1 MTPFKVYIHLILNTV
16 FLPEWSTAVFLFCLV
31 KVDHETLVCPEQLI
45 CLLLFRKNTSGHTNS
60 LVFQHFCVF
69 EPFPTMTVWF
79 WDPTF
84 HTEDNWGTYM
94 QPLQKVQ
101 TLSDAPVG
109 KFEELFS
116 KTMPK
121 NAKFKKN
128 EFVMPFCCVLN
139 LFTAPSMFHAKS
151 LYFLV

>member
-16 FLPEWSTAVFLFCLV
+16 FLPEWSTSCFLFCLV
-31 KVDHETLVCPEQLI
+31 KAWSWDPCLSWQLN

-69 EPFPTMTVWF
+69 EPFQHDCMI

-84 HTEDNWGTYM
+84 HM